1 MPSFPRASESNKD
14 STGHQE
20 ERIVVTAC
28 LLESTEWLAE
38 GLRRQP
44 ESSRN
49 ITKGE
54 FGGYINGPL

>member
-1 MPSFPRASESNKD
+1 MPSFPRASESNKN
-14 STGHQE
+14 STGHRE

-28 LLESTEWLAE
+28 LLKSTEWLAE
-38 GLRRQP
+38 GLRGHP

-54 FGGYINGPL
+54 SGGHINGPL